1 MRNKKSA
8 FSLIEISIVIL
19 IIGILVAG
27 ITQSSRLISSSKVA
41 TAQSLTQSSPVTA
54 NKGLMLWLEPTM
66 ESSFPAAQASDGGSV
81 TTWNDTNTQSIQKLF
96 AVTSTGTVTY
106 KSTSPVNGL
115 PSLLFGGSAEMT
127 LSTTAGSVAATN
139 IQTSGSSNGGNNF
152 TFFVVYDDDSTT
164 NAIRGL
170 FHNGVMGTNGWGF
183 ANTATASTRAAKI
196 GTTTTNITTGYSKNP
211 TITTVTYDGATVNIY
226 TNGGTATSAAV
237 ASVSPTVSML
247 IGGDGTN
254 RWTGYISEIIV
265 FDNALKD
272 SDRKSIEEYLSK
284 KYGIK
289 VS

>member
-265 FDNALKD
+265 FDNALRD

>member
-27 ITQSSRLISSSKVA
+27 ITQSSRLISSSKIA
-41 TAQSLTQSSPVTA
+41 TAQSLTQSSPVSA

-66 ESSFPAAQASDGGSV
+66 ENSFPAAQASDGASV
-81 TTWNDTNTQSIQKLF
+81 ITWNDMNTQSIQKLF
-96 AVTSTGTVTY
+96 AVTSAGTVNY
-106 KSTSPVNGL
+106 KSTSTINGL

-127 LSTTAGSVAATN
+127 LSTTAGSVAAAN
-139 IQTSGSSNGGNNF
+139 IQTSGSSAGANNF
-152 TFFVVYDDDSTT
+152 TFFVVYDDDSASTATT
-164 NAIRGL
+164 RAI
-170 FHNGVMGTNGWGF
+170 FHNGVAGTNGWGF
-183 ANTATASTRAAKI
+183 ANSSSSATARVAKI
-196 GTTTTNITTGYSKNP
+196 GTTATDAPSVYSKNP
-211 TITTVTYDGATVNIY
+211 TITTVTYDGATTKIY
-226 TNGGTATSAAV
+226 TNGGTAATATVS
-237 ASVSPTVSML
+237 SVTPTVSML
-247 IGGDGTN
+247 IGTA
-254 RWTGYISEIIV
+254 WTGYISEIIV

>member
-8 FSLIEISIVIL
+8 FSLIEISIVVL

-41 TAQSLTQSSPVTA
+41 TAQSLTQSAPVSA
-54 NKGLMLWLEPTM
+54 NKGLMLWLETSM
-66 ESSFPAAQASDGGSV
+66 EKSFPAAQSSDGASV
-81 TTWNDTNTQSIQKLF
+81 VTWNDMNTQSIEKLF

-106 KSTSPVNGL
+106 KSTSTINGL
-115 PSLLFGGSAEMT
+115 PSLSFAGSAEMT

-139 IQTSGSSNGGNNF
+139 IQTTGSSAGANNF

-164 NAIRGL
+164 DAIRGI
-170 FHNGVMGTNGWGF
+170 FHNGVMGTNGWGY
-183 ANTATASTRAAKI
+183 ANTATASTRAVKI
-196 GTTTTNITTGYSKNP
+196 GTTTSNMTTGYSRNP
-211 TITTVTYDGATVNIY
+211 TITTVTYDGATAKIY
-226 TNGGTATSAAV
+226 TNGGTATSATV
-237 ASVSPTVSML
+237 ASVAPTVSMF

-254 RWTGYISEIIV
+254 RFIGSISEIIV
-265 FDNALKD
+265 FDNALRD

-289 VS
+289 IS